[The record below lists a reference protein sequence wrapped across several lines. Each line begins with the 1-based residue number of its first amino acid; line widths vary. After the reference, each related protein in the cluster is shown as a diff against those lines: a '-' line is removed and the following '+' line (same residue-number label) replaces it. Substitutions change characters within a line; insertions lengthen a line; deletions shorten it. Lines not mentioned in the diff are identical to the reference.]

1 MRIIHIMLS
10 NFYYEG
16 YSYQENLLPQE
27 QAKEGNEIKIIASL
41 ENCAD
46 GIIYEDEEKR
56 YVNEFGIEVVRIRA
70 RNFISKKIGNKLR
83 YFPDALIEIQNFNPD
98 LIFMHGIQGAVL
110 TKVSKYCEERNI
122 PLFADVHSSFNN
134 SAKKLLSREIL
145 HKIIYKRIL
154 QKCIKNIDTIF
165 YLTEECHEFVTK
177 LYKIDERKLEYL
189 PLGGFFLDDKEYL
202 KKRTIFRDT
211 YKIADNQL
219 LISDTGKLVKEKK
232 TIDLVKA
239 FIKKDD
245 DNQLLYIGGFIP
257 DSLKDEMMGL
267 INSDSRIKYLGW
279 LNNDEIISLLCA
291 TDLYAQPG
299 TQSATMQEAVC
310 LRCNVLL
317 QENKAHKFLLDKIP
331 YYASEEDEIY
341 SVLKSLEKDSVD
353 FVSRQEKLIK
363 LAEEKLDYKKQSEL
377 IIEKAKKSKKEIL

>member
-1 MRIIHIMLS
+1 M
-10 NFYYEG
+10 
-16 YSYQENLLPQE
+16 
-27 QAKEGNEIKIIASL
+27 
-41 ENCAD
+41 
-46 GIIYEDEEKR
+46 
-56 YVNEFGIEVVRIRA
+56 
-70 RNFISKKIGNKLR
+70 
-83 YFPDALIEIQNFNPD
+83 
-98 LIFMHGIQGAVL
+98 
-110 TKVSKYCEERNI
+110 
-122 PLFADVHSSFNN
+122 
-134 SAKKLLSREIL
+134 
-145 HKIIYKRIL
+145 
-154 QKCIKNIDTIF
+154 
-165 YLTEECHEFVTK
+165 
-177 LYKIDERKLEYL
+177 
-189 PLGGFFLDDKEYL
+189 DDKEYL

-219 LISDTGKLVKEKK
+219 LISHTGKLVKEKK